1 MRQAIVAVLL
11 GLVGAVLTVVPTAG
25 TPLVE
30 TNGPRR
36 TWSFGQ
42 DDVGKPP
49 AGWKAEYAGDGKGS
63 VWKVVGDDTA
73 PSRTGRVLTQTA
85 AAPRAFINLCVV
97 EDTGSRD
104 VEAGVAF
111 KDVGG
116 TNNRGGGIVWRYQ
129 DRHNYYFARLDT
141 REDNFRVYKV
151 VSGRCIELASR
162 EDVKVADD
170 EWHTLEIEMH
180 GDHVRCYLD
189 GTKHLDVRD
198 STIGGAGK
206 VGLWTR
212 GSARTR
218 FDNFQ
223 VRGK

>member
-1 MRQAIVAVLL
+1 MRQNIIAVVL
-11 GLVGAVLTVVPTAG
+11 GLVGAMLTAVPTAG
-25 TPLVE
+25 TPL
-30 TNGPRR
+30 PPAPPR
-36 TWSFGQ
+36 TWSFRQ

-49 AGWKAEYAGDGKGS
+49 AGWKAESSGDGMGS

-73 PSRTGRVLTQTA
+73 PSRTNRVLTQTA

-97 EDTGSRD
+97 EDSSYRD
-104 VEAGVAF
+104 VEASVAF
-111 KDVGG
+111 TDVGG

-129 DRHNYYFARLDT
+129 DHHNYYLARLDT

-162 EDVKVADD
+162 EDVKIDD

-180 GDHVRCYLD
+180 GDHIRCYLD
-189 GTKHLDVRD
+189 ATKHLDVHD
-198 STIGGAGK
+198 SAVKGAGK

-212 GSARTR
+212 GSARTH
-218 FDNFQ
+218 FDNFK
-223 VRGK
+223 VK